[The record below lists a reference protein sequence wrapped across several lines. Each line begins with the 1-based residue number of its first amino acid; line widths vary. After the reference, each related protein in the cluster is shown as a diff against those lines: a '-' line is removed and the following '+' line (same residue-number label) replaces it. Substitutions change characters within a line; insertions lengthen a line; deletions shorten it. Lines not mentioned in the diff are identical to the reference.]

1 MTMKKLLALAFA
13 ACFAAQPLVAQSWAD
28 ALQKALGGSRKESSG
43 AAATPAAPPTA
54 KALRG
59 AWTYRAPAMDYTGDD
74 VVAALAVGSL
84 RDQLAPLYAR
94 AGLEPGTGTVRF
106 ADSRRVAFE
115 LSGHRME
122 GTYVY
127 DARTGRIAVTL
138 SRAERTATFEGV
150 ASMADGVLTLLFDA
164 RQALDAV
171 GGTPDQAAQNEKLRQ
186 ICAILE
192 KYPGIRLGCKLSR

>member
-1 MTMKKLLALAFA
+1 MKKLLALAFA

-54 KALRG
+54 KALRV
-59 AWTYRAPAMDYTGDD
+59 AWTYQAPAMDYTGDD

>member
-1 MTMKKLLALAFA
+1 MKKLLALAFA

-43 AAATPAAPPTA
+43 AATPAVPPTA
-54 KALRG
+54 RALRG
-59 AWTYRAPAMDYTGDD
+59 VWTYRAPAMDYTGDD

-84 RDQLAPLYAR
+84 RDQLAPLYAK

-192 KYPGIRLGCKLSR
+192 KYPGIRLGCKLGH

>member
-1 MTMKKLLALAFA
+1 MKKLLALAFA

>member
-1 MTMKKLLALAFA
+1 MKKLLALAFA

-28 ALQKALGGSRKESSG
+28 ALQKALGGSRKESSE

-150 ASMADGVLTLLFDA
+150 ASVADGVLTLLFDA

>member
-1 MTMKKLLALAFA
+1 MKKLLALAFA

-43 AAATPAAPPTA
+43 AATPAAPPTIR
-54 KALRG
+54 ALRG
-59 AWTYRAPAMDYTGDD
+59 VWTYRAPAMDYTGDD

-84 RDQLAPLYAR
+84 RDQLAPLYAK

-192 KYPGIRLGCKLSR
+192 KYPGIRLGCKLGR

>member
-1 MTMKKLLALAFA
+1 MKKLLALAFA

-138 SRAERTATFEGV
+138 SRAERTATFEGG

>member
-1 MTMKKLLALAFA
+1 
-13 ACFAAQPLVAQSWAD
+13 
-28 ALQKALGGSRKESSG
+28 
-43 AAATPAAPPTA
+43 
-54 KALRG
+54 
-59 AWTYRAPAMDYTGDD
+59 MDYTGDD

>member
-1 MTMKKLLALAFA
+1 MKKLLALAFA

-127 DARTGRIAVTL
+127 DAA
-138 SRAERTATFEGV
+138 
-150 ASMADGVLTLLFDA
+150 
-164 RQALDAV
+164 
-171 GGTPDQAAQNEKLRQ
+171 PDRS
-186 ICAILE
+186 
-192 KYPGIRLGCKLSR
+192 PSP

>member
-1 MTMKKLLALAFA
+1 MKKLLALAFA

-43 AAATPAAPPTA
+43 AATPAAPPTA
-54 KALRG
+54 RALRG
-59 AWTYRAPAMDYTGDD
+59 VWTYRAPAMDYTGDN

-84 RDQLAPLYAR
+84 RDQLAPLYAK

-106 ADSRRVAFE
+106 ADSRHVAFE

-192 KYPGIRLGCKLSR
+192 KYPGIRLGCKLVH

>member
-1 MTMKKLLALAFA
+1 MKKLLALAFA

-164 RQALDAV
+164 RQALEAV

>member
-1 MTMKKLLALAFA
+1 MKKLLALAIA
-13 ACFAAQPLVAQSWAD
+13 ACYAAQPLVAQSWAD

-59 AWTYRAPAMDYTGDD
+59 AWTYQAPAMDYTGDD

>member
-1 MTMKKLLALAFA
+1 MKKLLALAFA

-43 AAATPAAPPTA
+43 AATPAAPPTTR
-54 KALRG
+54 ALRG
-59 AWTYRAPAMDYTGDD
+59 VWTYRAPAMDYTGDD

-84 RDQLAPLYAR
+84 RDQLAPLYAK

-192 KYPGIRLGCKLSR
+192 KYPGIRLGCKLGH

>member
-1 MTMKKLLALAFA
+1 MKKLLALAFA

-28 ALQKALGGSRKESSG
+28 ALQKALGGPGRLLAG

-138 SRAERTATFEGV
+138 SRDERTATFEGV
-150 ASMADGVLTLLFDA
+150 ASVADGVLTLLFDA